1 MNIETAKINLTT
13 VVSIVLAS
21 FALFFFLSDLID
33 EAVIQSKIYTI
44 SLDIERDE
52 SVVEMYAF
60 KMQNNIAA
68 PNDQARKETLE
79 RKIDIRRAEKALL
92 EAQL

>member
-21 FALFFFLSDLID
+21 FGLFFFLSDLID
-33 EAVIQSKIYTI
+33 EAVVQSKIYTI

-60 KMQNNIAA
+60 KMQNYIAA

-79 RKIDIRRAEKALL
+79 RKIDIRMAEKALL